1 MYNTNKMVP
10 QLYSWY
16 EKQKRPLP
24 WRKTV
29 DPYKIWLS
37 EVMLQQ
43 TQVDTVIPYY
53 KRWLNELPTLKD
65 VADSTLET
73 TLKLWE
79 GLGYYA
85 RCRNFHK
92 ACQIVEKELS
102 GQVPVSRK
110 VFIKLPGVGEY
121 TAAAVLSIA
130 FGKPY
135 PVLDGNVYRVM
146 ARLLAFSGNRREG
159 NRVFLDTLENW
170 IEGTDPGDFNQ
181 AFMELG
187 SQVCRK
193 TNPRCDNCPLSSGC
207 AVYSAGTQEQF
218 PVRRY
223 RPPRPHKTVVVGI
236 IWNGERFL
244 IQKRLPKGHL
254 GGLWEFP
261 GGKVEDGEELSTA
274 LSREI
279 AEETGLKIKLGRA
292 IGKIEHAYSHFS
304 ISLHAYHCRLNGSSV
319 PLQVEDRR
327 WIAPVQIADFPFPKA
342 NHKLFNL
349 LNEQRW
355 RQ

>member
-1 MYNTNKMVP
+1 MVP

-53 KRWLNELPTLKD
+53 KRWLNELPTLKN

-92 ACQIVEKELS
+92 ACQIVEKEFS

-110 VFIKLPGVGEY
+110 VFMKLPGVGEY

-130 FGKPY
+130 SVNRIQCWMVMY
-135 PVLDGNVYRVM
+135 IVLWLDFL
-146 ARLLAFSGNRREG
+146 LLAETAGK
-159 NRVFLDTLENW
+159 
-170 IEGTDPGDFNQ
+170 GT
-181 AFMELG
+181 
-187 SQVCRK
+187 
-193 TNPRCDNCPLSSGC
+193 
-207 AVYSAGTQEQF
+207 
-218 PVRRY
+218 
-223 RPPRPHKTVVVGI
+223 
-236 IWNGERFL
+236 
-244 IQKRLPKGHL
+244 
-254 GGLWEFP
+254 EF
-261 GGKVEDGEELSTA
+261 
-274 LSREI
+274 
-279 AEETGLKIKLGRA
+279 
-292 IGKIEHAYSHFS
+292 F
-304 ISLHAYHCRLNGSSV
+304 
-319 PLQVEDRR
+319 
-327 WIAPVQIADFPFPKA
+327 
-342 NHKLFNL
+342 
-349 LNEQRW
+349 
-355 RQ
+355 